1 MFSSFMKVN
10 LQKRIA
16 CGEGFHAGYFIRWQA
31 QLRMKG
37 SIMKIYSLGLAIFLF
52 SCAPSP
58 TITPITESELF
69 NKTVPAIVVV
79 YSFDKNNELMGQ
91 GTGFLLTKTG
101 IIATNFHVIDGSYSL
116 RVAFTNGEKYDVKEI
131 VAKDEHRDIAILNV
145 NGFDLP
151 IIKLGNSN
159 NISIGEKVIAIGN
172 PLGLSNTLSSG
183 IISGIRTDLEDYKL
197 IQTTTPISPGSSG
210 GPLLNMK
217 GEVIGITTM
226 YLKGGQNLNFA
237 VPVNY
242 LLALNNQD
250 SETSAQL
257 TYSSEDLE
265 LKKEL
270 AEKYYE
276 EAEYADAAKLFFEI
290 TEADSTDPVL
300 YFKLGFSLHRIAVDL
315 APHNENDSRWE
326 NFANMA
332 IDNFT
337 KSVLL
342 DPENEYGY
350 LKIARVYGLWMI
362 DAFKQKRPS
371 QLREALINAQKSGG
385 FFPFVLETNRAMLTS
400 CSKNSIL
407 FTNGDDDTFPT
418 WYLQEIEKVRED
430 VIVVNIGLL
439 NVPFYVKYLRD
450 FKGLNFNLSNSEI
463 ENIKPRNWPRP
474 RDEIIKLTNF
484 ESNKFNSQNLRLT
497 INHSYMAN
505 DWDKLSVSDQLLLK
519 IVKNYINTKD
529 IYFGGITWT
538 DYSVAFALYDH
549 LVSEG
554 LIKKIVTQPKERVSS
569 FEKWENNLMK
579 EYRYSIFSDPRI
591 FGVNISYGFINRYR
605 SSFNELAK
613 IYHYRADK
621 GKVKEILKFKDTVIP
636 KENIPIPWD
645 DLMEIYEDG
654 ELKKLYDFAGL
665 NFKEFDELDEMSKDF
680 IETSWEPAALDT
692 PYYYYR
698 IGEFYLDKKE
708 LSKSKQYIEEY
719 LKYEPEDKRATASLM
734 YIEFEENNYHKALQL
749 ANGLLE
755 DDPENILLNLLLG
768 NHFST
773 KKEYKIA
780 SKYFDKVLYVDD
792 HDYDTYN
799 SYGLLHLYQ
808 NDYQKALSNFE
819 KVIEYSP
826 SYTMSR
832 KYALENIAETYKAMG
847 DNKKSIEVYYELLE
861 TDPTMCLAYSKLSIL
876 YKMQGKIALSDDL
889 LQIAKDNM
897 WEDNYGQ
904 IGLACYYSHI
914 GDLKTSLN
922 YLETA
927 IEMGFSDYSWLEF
940 DPDLD
945 KVRKTDEFWNIIS
958 E

>member
-1 MFSSFMKVN
+1 
-10 LQKRIA
+10 
-16 CGEGFHAGYFIRWQA
+16 
-31 QLRMKG
+31 
-37 SIMKIYSLGLAIFLF
+37 MKIYSLGLAIFLF

-58 TITPITESELF
+58 TVTPITESELF

-91 GTGFLLTKTG
+91 GTGFLLTNTG

-226 YLKGGQNLNFA
+226 YLKGGQNLNFV

-242 LLALNNQD
+242 LIALNNKD
-250 SETSAQL
+250 SETSTQL

-290 TEADSTDPVL
+290 TDADSTDPFIF
-300 YFKLGFSLHRIAVDL
+300 YKLGFSLHRIAVDL
-315 APHNENDSRWE
+315 YHNENDPQWE
-326 NFANMA
+326 DFANMA

-337 KSVLL
+337 KSVQLG
-342 DPENEYGY
+342 PENEWGFR
-350 LKIARVYGLWMI
+350 KIGRVYGLWMI
-362 DAFKQKRPS
+362 DAIKNKKTT
-371 QLREALINAQKSGG
+371 QLREALKNAQQSGG

-400 CSKNSIL
+400 CSENSIL
-407 FTNGDDDTFPT
+407 FTNGDDDTFPA
-418 WYLQEIEKVRED
+418 WYLQEIEKVRDD
-430 VIVVNIGLL
+430 VIIVNLALL
-439 NVPFYVKYLRD
+439 NNSYYVKYLRD
-450 FKGLNFNLSNSEI
+450 FKGLDINLSDSEL
-463 ENIKPRNWPRP
+463 ENMKEKIWPRS
-474 RDEIIKLTNF
+474 REEIIKLTNF
-484 ESNKFNSQNLRLT
+484 DTEQFHVENLRLN
-497 INHSYMAN
+497 INHSYVSE
-505 DWDKLSVSDQLLLK
+505 DYDKLTVSDQLVLSIIK
-519 IVKNYINTKD
+519 KYINTKN
-529 IYFGGITWT
+529 IYFGDVSWS

-554 LIKKIVTQPKERVSS
+554 LIKKIVTQPKEKVRS
-569 FEKWENNLMK
+569 FENWENNLMK
-579 EYRYSIFSDPRI
+579 EYRYSTFSDPRI
-591 FGVNISYGFINRYR
+591 FGINASYGFIWLYR
-605 SSFNELAK
+605 NSFNKLATMYK
-613 IYHYRADK
+613 YRADK
-621 GKVKEILKFKDTVIP
+621 RKVKEILKFKDTVIP

-645 DLMEIYEDG
+645 DLKEMYEDG

-665 NFKEFDELDEMSKDF
+665 NFKEFDEFDKFVKDF

-734 YIEFEENNYHKALQL
+734 YIEFEENNYNKALQL

-755 DDPENILLNLLLG
+755 DDPENIILNHQLG
-768 NHFST
+768 QHYTT

-808 NDYQKALSNFE
+808 NQYQKALSNFE
-819 KVIEYSP
+819 KVLEYSP
-826 SYTMSR
+826 SYTMTR

-847 DNKKSIEVYYELLE
+847 DNKKSIEVYYELIE

-876 YKMQGKIALSDDL
+876 YKMQGKKALSDDL

-897 WEDNYGQ
+897 WEDSYGQ

-914 GDLKTSLN
+914 GDLKISLN

>member
-1 MFSSFMKVN
+1 MKGIVLKIYGIVLSVFMFSCVPR
-10 LQKRIA
+10 Q
-16 CGEGFHAGYFIRWQA
+16 
-31 QLRMKG
+31 
-37 SIMKIYSLGLAIFLF
+37 
-52 SCAPSP
+52 
-58 TITPITESELF
+58 TITPITESDLF

-79 YSFDKNNELMGQ
+79 YSFDKNNELIGQ
-91 GTGFLLTKTG
+91 GTGFLLENTG
-101 IIATNFHVIDGSYSL
+101 VIATNFHVIEGSYSL
-116 RVAFTNGEKYDVKEI
+116 RVAFMNGEKYDVKKI
-131 VAKDEHRDIAILNV
+131 VALDEHRDIAILNV

-151 IIKLGNSN
+151 VIKLGNSN

-217 GEVIGITTM
+217 GEVIGLTTM

-242 LLALNNQD
+242 LIALKNKD
-250 SETSAQL
+250 SETSTQIA
-257 TYSSEDLE
+257 YSSEDLE

-270 AEKYYE
+270 AEKYYD
-276 EAEYADAAKLFFEI
+276 EAEYAEAAKLFFEI
-290 TEADSTDPVL
+290 TESDSTDPVI

-315 APHNENDSRWE
+315 APHNEDDSSWE
-326 NFANMA
+326 TFADMA
-332 IDNFT
+332 IENFT

-418 WYLQEIEKVRED
+418 WYLQEIEKVRD
-430 VIVVNIGLL
+430 DVVIVNISLL

-450 FKGLNFNLSNSEI
+450 FKGLDLNLSDAEI
-463 ENIKPRNWPRP
+463 DEMTPKNWPRP
-474 RDEIIKLTNF
+474 RDEVLKLTNF
-484 ESNKFNSQNLRLT
+484 EKDNFNINNIRIT
-497 INHSYMAN
+497 INHSYMTEE
-505 DWDKLSVSDQLLLK
+505 WDKLSVSDQLLLE
-519 IVKNYINTKD
+519 IVKKYINTKD
-529 IYFGGITWT
+529 IYFGEITWT

-554 LIKKIVTQPKERVSS
+554 LIKKLVIQPKDRVIS

-579 EYRYSIFSDPRI
+579 KFRYSIFSDPRI
-591 FGVNISYGFINRYR
+591 FGTNISYGFINRYR
-605 SSFNELAK
+605 SSFNDLAK
-613 IYHYRADK
+613 IYHYRANK
-621 GKVKEILKFKDTVIP
+621 KKVKEILKYKDTVIP
-636 KENIPIPWD
+636 KDNIAIPWD
-645 DLMEIYEDG
+645 DLKDSYEDG
-654 ELKKLYDFAGL
+654 EIQILYDFAGL
-665 NFKEFDELDEMSKDF
+665 KFKEFDELDEMLKEI
-680 IETSWEPAALDT
+680 IETSWEPAAIDT

-708 LSKSKQYIEEY
+708 FSKSKHYIEEY
-719 LKYEPEDKRATASLM
+719 LKYEPKDKQATAALM
-734 YIEFEENNYHKALQL
+734 FIEFENNNYSKALEL
-749 ANGLLE
+749 ANELLE
-755 DDPENILLNLLLG
+755 DDPENVILNSHLG
-768 NHFST
+768 QHYTSQKDY
-773 KKEYKIA
+773 KKA
-780 SKYFDKVLYVDD
+780 SKYFDKVLYVDNQ
-792 HDYDTYN
+792 DYDTYN

-808 NDYQKALSNFE
+808 NQYDQALNNFV
-819 KVIEYSP
+819 KVLEYSP
-826 SYTMSR
+826 SYAINR

-847 DNKKSIEVYYELLE
+847 DIDKSIEFYYELIE
-861 TDPTMCLAYSKLSIL
+861 SDPTICLAYSKLSIL
-876 YKMQGKIALSDDL
+876 YNIKSQETLSDNL

-897 WEDNYGQ
+897 WEDSYGQ

-914 GDLKTSLN
+914 GDTKTALD

-927 IEMGFSDYSWLEF
+927 VEMGFSDFSWLVF
-940 DPDLD
+940 DPDLENI
-945 KVRKTDEFWNIIS
+945 RNTDEFWEIIN

>member
-1 MFSSFMKVN
+1 
-10 LQKRIA
+10 
-16 CGEGFHAGYFIRWQA
+16 
-31 QLRMKG
+31 
-37 SIMKIYSLGLAIFLF
+37 MKIYSLGLAIFLF

-58 TITPITESELF
+58 TVTPITESELF

-91 GTGFLLTKTG
+91 GTGFLLTNTG

-226 YLKGGQNLNFA
+226 YLKGGQNLNFV

-242 LLALNNQD
+242 LIALNNKD
-250 SETSAQL
+250 SETSTQL

-290 TEADSTDPVL
+290 TDADSTDPFIF
-300 YFKLGFSLHRIAVDL
+300 YKLGFSLHRIAVDL
-315 APHNENDSRWE
+315 YHNENDPQWE
-326 NFANMA
+326 DFANMA

-337 KSVLL
+337 KSVQLG
-342 DPENEYGY
+342 PENEWGFR
-350 LKIARVYGLWMI
+350 KIGRVYGLWMI
-362 DAFKQKRPS
+362 DAIKNKKTT
-371 QLREALINAQKSGG
+371 QLREALKNAQQSGG

-400 CSKNSIL
+400 CSENSIL
-407 FTNGDDDTFPT
+407 FTNGDDDTFPA
-418 WYLQEIEKVRED
+418 WYLQEIEKVRDD
-430 VIVVNIGLL
+430 VIIVNLSLL
-439 NVPFYVKYLRD
+439 NSLYYVKYLRD
-450 FKGLNFNLSNSEI
+450 FKGLDINLSDSEL
-463 ENIKPRNWPRP
+463 ENMKEKIWPRS
-474 RDEIIKLTNF
+474 REEIIKLTNF
-484 ESNKFNSQNLRLT
+484 DTEQFHVENLRLN
-497 INHSYMAN
+497 INHSYVSE
-505 DWDKLSVSDQLLLK
+505 DYDKLTVPDQLVLSIIK
-519 IVKNYINTKD
+519 KYINTKN
-529 IYFGGITWT
+529 IYFGDVSWS

-569 FEKWENNLMK
+569 FENWENNLMK
-579 EYRYSIFSDPRI
+579 EFRYSTFSDPRI
-591 FGVNISYGFINRYR
+591 FGDNASYGFIWRYR
-605 SSFNELAK
+605 NSFNKLATMYK
-613 IYHYRADK
+613 YRAEK
-621 GKVKEILKFKDTVIP
+621 RKVKDILKFKDTVIP

-645 DLMEIYEDG
+645 DLKEMYEDG

-665 NFKEFDELDEMSKDF
+665 NFKEFDEFDKFVKDF

-734 YIEFEENNYHKALQL
+734 YIEFEENNYNKALQL

-755 DDPENILLNLLLG
+755 DDPENILLNSLLG

-792 HDYDTYN
+792 HDYDIYN

-808 NDYQKALSNFE
+808 NQYQKALSNFE
-819 KVIEYSP
+819 KVLEYSP
-826 SYTMSR
+826 SYAMNR

-847 DNKKSIEVYYELLE
+847 DNKKSIEVYYELIE

-876 YKMQGKIALSDDL
+876 YKMQGKKALSDDL

-897 WEDNYGQ
+897 WEDSYGQ